1 MEWNVETGSI
11 VVAVISMVILGF
23 GFWIIKKI
31 GEL

>member
-1 MEWNVETGSI
+1 MEWSVETGSI

-23 GFWIIKKI
+23 GFWIIKKM

>member
-1 MEWNVETGSI
+1 MEWSVETGSI